1 MTNRT
6 YRLVVGSLLLIFLY
20 LALNTGIYLL
30 ILMMFLEGISGY
42 LLPDVANRFWNRSS
56 AYDENLAPIQNKTRF
71 SFFAERAWRLLV
83 SLLLFFS
90 FVLFSQNL
98 AILPQAMINNFSYI
112 NWFFPWFMG
121 FAIFGAGISGICPVL
136 ISVKWAGFK

>member
-20 LALNTGIYLL
+20 LTLNTGIYLL

-56 AYDENLAPIQNKTRF
+56 ANDENLAPIQNKTRF
-71 SFFAERAWRLLV
+71 SFVAERAWRLLV

-90 FVLFSQNL
+90 FALFSQNL